1 VFLFREQKPNGSIRA
16 TGRPYPYSLPE
27 EPNPRPY
34 PGFRMPDQPP
44 IWAPDLGGQ
53 WFGIPL
59 QAPVGSSDPMTII
72 CPVIVMLSGPNLSRC
87 V

>member
-1 VFLFREQKPNGSIRA
+1 
-16 TGRPYPYSLPE
+16 
-27 EPNPRPY
+27 
-34 PGFRMPDQPP
+34 MPDQPP